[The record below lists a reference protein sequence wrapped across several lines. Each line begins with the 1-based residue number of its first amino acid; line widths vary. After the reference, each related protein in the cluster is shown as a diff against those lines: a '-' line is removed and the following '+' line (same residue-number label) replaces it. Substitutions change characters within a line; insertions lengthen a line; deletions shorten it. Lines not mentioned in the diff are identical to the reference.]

1 MYGHE
6 DLHWKDNRLH
16 LDSRATGYSIVRDET
31 YPIMWRVRHPD
42 GSPTGMLNLTR
53 ARDGACC
60 LALSGLNTRER
71 RVAAPYAAQNQ
82 PGVPSPAASQGILQG
97 DPYQLIFAFE
107 IAA

>member
-1 MYGHE
+1 MYGHK
-6 DLHWKDNRLH
+6 DLHWKDNRVH

-60 LALSGLNTRER
+60 LALSVLKHPRKAGRGY
-71 RVAAPYAAQNQ
+71 PAQPP
-82 PGVPSPAASQGILQG
+82 PGASCRAIHTS
-97 DPYQLIFAFE
+97 
-107 IAA
+107 